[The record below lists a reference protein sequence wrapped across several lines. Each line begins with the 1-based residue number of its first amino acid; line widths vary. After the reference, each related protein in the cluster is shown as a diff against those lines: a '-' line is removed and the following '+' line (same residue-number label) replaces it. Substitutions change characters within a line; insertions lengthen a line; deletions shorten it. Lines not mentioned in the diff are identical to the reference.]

1 MLKVEDWA
9 PEIEVILA
17 DNQELSLRLFRGKKV
32 VIYFYPKDN
41 TPECTVQ
48 ACDFRDNLDAS
59 ESQNVTILGVSSD
72 TIQSHKNFAKKH
84 SLPFP
89 LISDPEHT
97 ISKTYGVWKEKKNY
111 GKTYMG
117 IERTSFVID
126 EHGKIIA
133 IFSKVRVKGHIQK
146 LERML

>member
-1 MLKVEDWA
+1 MLKVGDWA
-9 PEIEVILA
+9 PAIEVILA

-111 GKTYMG
+111 GKTYLG

>member
-133 IFSKVRVKGHIQK
+133 IFLKS
-146 LERML
+146 E